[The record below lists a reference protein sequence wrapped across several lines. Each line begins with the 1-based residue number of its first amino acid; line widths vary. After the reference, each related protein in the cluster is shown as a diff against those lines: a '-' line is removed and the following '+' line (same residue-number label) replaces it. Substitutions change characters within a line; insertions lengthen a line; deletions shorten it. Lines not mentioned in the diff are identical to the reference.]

1 MFYNTFLELCA
12 AKGES
17 PSRVA
22 KKIGLSN
29 AAASGWKNGKT
40 PSQITLVKLAN
51 YFDVTPD
58 YLLGIVDFDTAS
70 ELLEKDLNATLL
82 NPNISS
88 AEFSHIRKY
97 RSLDQYGQKAIN
109 ELLEIEYER
118 TMEAQANLQE
128 DVEEIIYFSIPE
140 FNSPMSAGTGE
151 NAEQEYPENL
161 RLIKEPPRGAS
172 YVARVKG
179 KSMEPT
185 YHDGERVFVAALE
198 EVCRGQVGVF
208 FMDGQQWIKELGDGV
223 LLSHNPEYGPR
234 PMTEDIRCQGRVLGV
249 CDESYLML

>member
-40 PSQITLVKLAN
+40 PSQVTLVKLAN

-97 RSLDQYGQKAIN
+97 RSLDQYGQKAVN

-118 TMEAQANLQE
+118 TIEAQANLQE
-128 DVEEIIYFSIPE
+128 DAEEIIYFSIPE
-140 FNSPMSAGTGE
+140 FSSPMSAGTGE
-151 NAEQEYPENL
+151 EAGQEYPDNL

-172 YVARVKG
+172 YVAHVRG
-179 KSMEPT
+179 DSMEPT
-185 YHDGERVFVAALE
+185 YHDGDRVFISAYADVRE
-198 EVCRGQVGVF
+198 GQVGVF
-208 FMDGQQWIKELGDGV
+208 LMDGQQWIKELGNGE
-223 LLSHNPEYGPR
+223 LISHNPAYVPR
-234 PMTEDIRCQGRVLGV
+234 PMTEDIRCQGRVLGI
-249 CDESYLML
+249 CDKSYTG